1 MPTVL
6 RVHGL
11 RFVIWPNDHAPPHV
25 HVFSADAEA
34 TIGLGEPDGYPRLI
48 ENRRMRRN
56 DVTKALQ
63 VVVEHRSMLRRRW
76 SEIHD

>member
-34 TIGLGEPDGYPRLI
+34 TIWLGESNGYPRLM
-48 ENRRMRRN
+48 ENRRMRRS
-56 DVTKALQ
+56 DVTKALKA
-63 VVVEHRSMLRRRW
+63 VFEHRSMLRLRW